1 MRNQLIARG
10 WPSSLEVDTSQHYRA
25 GDGVAFYG
33 KLETKTL
40 LALLPVLHVKDLLEE
55 TVVAELKETITDTH
69 SSVLLN
75 RNHLSERYSHAGTMT
90 LRYSSD
96 MQAPL
101 TQLLLKALRAEI
113 NDICGRVA
121 ADGYRLC
128 DAINPSYR
136 PSVFQRKT
144 RNFVVSVT
152 ETKPAE
158 QGIDERSNDALDSC
172 INAILQKNA
181 TFRTLEIRISYGEN
195 NKMLG
200 RSWVRGP
207 VVSRQLLRI
216 GQSPPNPC
224 GFRPSRV
231 ASDGNVQVNP
241 CSWLTPAHSPPRG
254 GFKGPASRSFWRSP
268 LCRCSLRGFFLRG
281 RHWHGALCGQGYA
294 SPA

>member
-1 MRNQLIARG
+1 MNTAHTLIIRHCRNQLIARG
-10 WPSSLEVDTSQHYRA
+10 WPSSLEVDTNQHYRA

-40 LALLPVLHVKDLLEE
+40 LALLPVLQAKGLLDENA
-55 TVVAELKETITDTH
+55 VAELKETITETR

-96 MQAPL
+96 MQASL
-101 TQLLLKALRAEI
+101 VTIQLLLKALRAEI

-128 DAINPSYR
+128 DAVNPSYR
-136 PSVFQRKT
+136 PAVFQRKT

-152 ETKPAE
+152 ETKLAE
-158 QGIDERSNDALDSC
+158 QGIDEWSNDALDSF
-172 INAILQKNA
+172 IDAILQKNA

-200 RSWVRGP
+200 HSCVPYVKRLPDQPVRGWFG
-207 VVSRQLLRI
+207 RELLRDA
-216 GQSPPNPC
+216 
-224 GFRPSRV
+224 V
-231 ASDGNVQVNP
+231 KEAKGNIADMLAALD
-241 CSWLTPAHSPPRG
+241 S
-254 GFKGPASRSFWRSP
+254 FKRA
-268 LCRCSLRGFFLRG
+268 
-281 RHWHGALCGQGYA
+281 A
-294 SPA
+294 